1 LISAE
6 DSTKSIF
13 LPLIRADIVEAIFI
27 TRIEEPIDVLRELSR
42 GKWLNDAGE
51 LVDGGLSD
59 VCAYLLEGFTSFSES
74 IQESNR
80 DNRRFLG
87 EQKDSSYTTQGG
99 EVLALPGR
107 FSYGFVQL
115 EMIRFV
121 RSFAMLPGI
130 ERVVWTAH
138 ENKGTEDGKPIKGP
152 GSVGQAATDKVQK
165 HVGMLLHLDSVKG
178 ERVLH
183 FDRHPD
189 PESPL
194 ISYPSRLSVPLKAM
208 KYFHEALGTTGKNV
222 KPVLDP
228 ETNSIKHGIFDLLE
242 AEEFALKRLE
252 EDLKK

>member
-1 LISAE
+1 
-6 DSTKSIF
+6 
-13 LPLIRADIVEAIFI
+13 
-27 TRIEEPIDVLRELSR
+27 
-42 GKWLNDAGE
+42 GE

-152 GSVGQAATDKVQK
+152 GSVGQAATATVQK
-165 HVGMLLHLDSVKG
+165 HVGCLLHLDMIKG
-178 ERVLH
+178 KRVLY
-183 FDRHPD
+183 FNRHPD
-189 PESPL
+189 AESPL
-194 ISYPSRLSVPLKAM
+194 ISYPSRLSIPLAGLKHFRE
-208 KYFHEALGTTGKNV
+208 KLGISGDYLE
-222 KPVLDP
+222 PQLGEDGRL
-228 ETNSIKHGIFDLLE
+228 TNTIFDLLE
-242 AEEFALKRLE
+242 AEEYALKKIE
-252 EDLKK
+252 ESFK